1 MNSQENTNKGF
12 QYNIKIT
19 DYADVEN
26 YLYNLPRFT
35 TKNGLE
41 HTKELLMRLGNP
53 ATEIAKVH
61 VAGTNGK
68 GSVCAYLQS
77 LFRKSGK
84 KTGGFISPHLVTMH
98 ERFLINGKPI
108 DDKLFMEG
116 FFRVKETADRA
127 YEEGMAYPT
136 FFEFLFFMGMWIFE
150 KEAVEVLVLETGL
163 GGRLDATNVFEKV
176 EACVITTIGLD
187 HCQYLGDTKEAIAGE
202 KAGIIKANA
211 KVISLDKKDKV
222 TELIRKKCIQ
232 MGAIGVL
239 IDETEYSVEKIKHKS
254 IDFSYKSDYYN
265 YISLSMSTNALY
277 QVENAVVALRT
288 FETCA
293 EGMGIPM
300 LSEVSLREAV
310 ADTFWEGRMEEVL
323 PSVYFDG
330 AHNENGMQAFLDSV
344 KAMKVSGRRHLC
356 FSAVDDKDYGQMIAM
371 LGESRLFSTVTA
383 IEMEEARGVSLEELQ
398 RHFSR
403 YDHWEVSAVK
413 GVQPG
418 LQHCLAQ
425 KQSGDVVFI
434 VGSLYLVGLIKAVLR
449 RN

>member
-1 MNSQENTNKGF
+1 M
-12 QYNIKIT
+12 
-19 DYADVEN
+19 
-26 YLYNLPRFT
+26 
-35 TKNGLE
+35 
-41 HTKELLMRLGNP
+41 
-53 ATEIAKVH
+53 
-61 VAGTNGK
+61 
-68 GSVCAYLQS
+68 
-77 LFRKSGK
+77 
-84 KTGGFISPHLVTMH
+84 
-98 ERFLINGKPI
+98 
-108 DDKLFMEG
+108 
-116 FFRVKETADRA
+116 
-127 YEEGMAYPT
+127 
-136 FFEFLFFMGMWIFE
+136 
-150 KEAVEVLVLETGL
+150 
-163 GGRLDATNVFEKV
+163 
-176 EACVITTIGLD
+176 
-187 HCQYLGDTKEAIAGE
+187 
-202 KAGIIKANA
+202 
-211 KVISLDKKDKV
+211 ISLDKKDKV